1 MLVLI
6 DCYGCEHIKTMDCHL
21 SCAHKDAPIRSRRTN
36 ADRIRAMSDEELS
49 EFLNEVRPTER
60 FLTKTWLEWLKKEVD
75 DG

>member
-21 SCAHKDAPIRSRRTN
+21 SCANKVAPIRSRRTY
-36 ADRIRAMSDEELS
+36 ADNIRAMSDEELAFYLVNHPRWS
-49 EFLNEVRPTER
+49 DE
-60 FLTKTWLEWLKKEVD
+60 KACIEWLKEEVK